1 MRRSENIHNFKVAVD
16 AYRVNESENGFR
28 SVDYSAESMVPRTR
42 IAYYEEGYRILYL
55 AYTQRHII
63 DTESKIM

>member
-1 MRRSENIHNFKVAVD
+1 MRRSGNVHNLKLAVD

-42 IAYYEEGYRILYL
+42 IAYYAEWYYI
-55 AYTQRHII
+55 
-63 DTESKIM
+63 